1 MQRGVNLGE
10 MLRKGGELKYKCSGI
25 NNSNREH
32 KHNRELMHISPSI
45 WSYLLNKQIAMPA
58 EYLPSALNV
67 HADWE
72 SRNAKD
78 NSEWELDISVFQETV
93 TWDNQLWIC
102 LDPDSA
108 TNVLDTLHG
117 NQTQAV

>member
-10 MLRKGGELKYKCSGI
+10 MVRKGGELKYKCSGI
-25 NNSNREH
+25 NNSKREH
-32 KHNRELMHISPSI
+32 KQNRELMHISPSI
-45 WSYLLNKQIAMPA
+45 WSYLLNKQIAMFA
-58 EYLPSALNV
+58 EYLTSALNV
-67 HADWE
+67 HTDWE

-78 NSEWELDISVFQETV
+78 NSEWELDVSVFQEIV

-102 LDPDSA
+102 LDRDSA

>member
-1 MQRGVNLGE
+1 
-10 MLRKGGELKYKCSGI
+10 
-25 NNSNREH
+25 
-32 KHNRELMHISPSI
+32 
-45 WSYLLNKQIAMPA
+45 MPA

-78 NSEWELDISVFQETV
+78 NSEWELDVSVFQEIV

-102 LDPDSA
+102 LDPDCA